1 MLAANH
7 IEDLDWAT
15 FAFLCWTCSE
25 HGPSSDSVQQR
36 SRGEHASWRPTP
48 WPVYKLTTWL
58 MLPLKTHTRSQDHKY
73 YVNVNVNITHYKISR
88 QIPPSCLNCNA
99 KNSSCKSCS
108 DMSSSPYVL
117 CISNFGRT
125 ARSSLLARMVVENLQ
140 PREYEG
146 PTAVAKG
153 TTSPNIWL
161 LSYILNQSNF
171 LFWYY
176 LCIHIYIYISLPLS
190 RSRKSSQ
197 AGRHERSLP
206 CQYALSSWKQ
216 LQVQALTEKVSW
228 QKLEKCHPSASK
240 IIY

>member
-48 WPVYKLTTWL
+48 LASVQTYDLADAAVEDPYTISG
-58 MLPLKTHTRSQDHKY
+58 SQILCY
-73 YVNVNVNITHYKISR
+73 NVNVNIIYYKISR
-88 QIPPSCLNCNA
+88 QIPPSCSNCNA
-99 KNSSCKSCS
+99 KNSSCKGCS

-140 PREYEG
+140 PVS
-146 PTAVAKG
+146 TKVQ
-153 TTSPNIWL
+153 L
-161 LSYILNQSNF
+161 LLPKAQHPQIFDFWVIFSTNQIFYSDII
-171 LFWYY
+171 YV
-176 LCIHIYIYISLPLS
+176 YIYILYVY
-190 RSRKSSQ
+190 R
-197 AGRHERSLP
+197 
-206 CQYALSSWKQ
+206 
-216 LQVQALTEKVSW
+216 
-228 QKLEKCHPSASK
+228 
-240 IIY
+240 